1 MKKSTD
7 SKNFFKEMGG
17 IHCCFSEA
25 EINEQSDEVAVYILS
40 VLSDDNLESINSSI
54 DDIKDL
60 LGYELS
66 IEAALIIRRLVKNMA
81 EKEKQRC
88 ILSKIN
94 NHYYDV

>member
-1 MKKSTD
+1 MKKITD

-40 VLSDDNLESINSSI
+40 VLSDDNLESINRSI

-66 IEAALIIRRLVKNMA
+66 IEAALIIRRLVKKMNS
-81 EKEKQRC
+81 KENLKLCFIKR
-88 ILSKIN
+88 
-94 NHYYDV
+94 